1 MRSSDSSHPPAAA
14 DCIRIEAS
22 TLRLGGRTIWRDL
35 SLHVERGEFLA
46 VIGPNGAGKTSLL
59 KVLLGLLPTSGV
71 VEVLGQPPRRGN
83 RRIGYV
89 PQQKAFDPELPVR
102 GRDLVRMGVD
112 GDRWRFRG
120 APEAGR
126 RVDAMLAA
134 VGAAAFAEAPVG
146 RLSGGEQ
153 QRLRIAQALVGDP
166 QLLLCDEP
174 LLSLDLHHQ
183 REICELIGAW
193 RQRSGGTVVFVTHDV
208 NPVLALTSRVL
219 AVVGGRWAAGR
230 PAEILTSATK
240 SDLYGAPVDVL
251 HLRGR
256 VVVLAD
262 AGNPFGGHHE
272 LPVEPTPGVASEPP
286 THPAPAE

>member
-1 MRSSDSSHPPAAA
+1 MPAA
-14 DCIRIEAS
+14 DSPDPIRIERS
-22 TLRLGGRTIWRDL
+22 TLRLAGRTIWRDL
-35 SLHVERGEFLA
+35 SLRVEPGEFLA

-59 KVLLGLLPTSGV
+59 KVLLGLLPSSGV
-71 VEVLGQPPRRGN
+71 VRVLGEPPRRGN

-102 GRDLVRMGVD
+102 GRDLVRMGFD
-112 GDRWRFRG
+112 GDRWRFG
-120 APEAGR
+120 GLPGAGR
-126 RVDAMLAA
+126 RVDDMLAA

-153 QRLRIAQALVGDP
+153 QRLRIAQALVGEP

-174 LLSLDLHHQ
+174 LLSLDLHNQ
-183 REICELIGAW
+183 REICELLGDW
-193 RQRSGGTVVFVTHDV
+193 QQRSGGTVVFVTHDV
-208 NPVLALTSRVL
+208 NPVLNLTSRVL

-230 PAEILTSATK
+230 PAEILTSATM

-251 HLRGR
+251 RVRGR

-262 AGNPFGGHHE
+262 TGDPFGGHHE
-272 LPVEPTPGVASEPP
+272 LPLEPAQPVPPGEREA
-286 THPAPAE
+286 